1 MDHFVM
7 TQHQH
12 EMLMVGVEHREGD
25 LTLMM
30 LPVDRRTGNV
40 AERVVHPSHVP
51 LETEAQPS
59 LIDGLGN
66 SGPCRR
72 FLGDRH
78 DSGMACVAGGVE
90 GLQELDRLEILPTSE
105 AVRDPLPSLARVVE
119 VKHGGHGIHAK
130 TVDMVLVE
138 PEEGIGDQEVPD
150 LVTSVVEN

>member
-40 AERVVHPSHVP
+40 AERIVHPTHVP
-51 LETEAQPS
+51 LESEPQPP
-59 LIDGLGN
+59 LVDGLRN
-66 SGPCRR
+66 TRPRR
-72 FLGDRH
+72 RLLGYCHNAR
-78 DSGMACVAGGVE
+78 MARVAGSIE
-90 GLQELDRLEILPTSE
+90 CLQELDCLKILPTSE

-130 TVDMVLVE
+130 TIDMVLVE
-138 PEEGIGDQEVPD
+138 PEERIG
-150 LVTSVVEN
+150 N